1 MKVMVIGSGGREHV
15 LVWKLAQ
22 SAVVEQIFCAPG
34 SDGMS
39 DIAEPVAIEVGDIA
53 GLCSWAMEHA
63 IDLTVVGPEAPLCAG
78 LVDRFRAAGLRVIGP
93 DSIGAQLEGSKSFA
107 KAFMQRYGIP
117 TAESEEFSRL
127 EDALA
132 YLRGRSA
139 PVVVKADGLAA
150 GKGVTVA
157 HTLAE
162 AEAAVRE
169 CLETRRFGEA
179 GNKVII
185 EECLVGQEASLIAL
199 VDGEHILGLLPAQD
213 HKPVGEGDTGPNT
226 GGMGAYAPTPLIDAR
241 LMAEIEEQVLRPSL
255 EGIRREGW
263 DYRGFL
269 YAGLMLTE
277 RGIRVLEYNCRMGD
291 PEAQV
296 ILPAL
301 ETDLGLLLAACHD
314 RTLDAVDVRWKD
326 AVVVTVVLASGG
338 YPGAYEKGKAITGL
352 EEAASD
358 PDTVVFHAGTMLDQA
373 GEWRTAGGRVLSVT
387 AWGAD
392 LPAAQARAY
401 AGAAKIR
408 FEGMHYRKDIG
419 DKALP

>member
-1 MKVMVIGSGGREHV
+1 
-15 LVWKLAQ
+15 
-22 SAVVEQIFCAPG
+22 
-34 SDGMS
+34 
-39 DIAEPVAIEVGDIA
+39 
-53 GLCSWAMEHA
+53 
-63 IDLTVVGPEAPLCAG
+63 
-78 LVDRFRAAGLRVIGP
+78 
-93 DSIGAQLEGSKSFA
+93 
-107 KAFMQRYGIP
+107 
-117 TAESEEFSRL
+117 
-127 EDALA
+127 
-132 YLRGRSA
+132 
-139 PVVVKADGLAA
+139 
-150 GKGVTVA
+150 
-157 HTLAE
+157 
-162 AEAAVRE
+162 
-169 CLETRRFGEA
+169 
-179 GNKVII
+179 
-185 EECLVGQEASLIAL
+185 
-199 VDGEHILGLLPAQD
+199 AQD